1 MDNKAF
7 ILHIFGHVQGVG
19 FRYYTKKN
27 ADKFGLHGFVKN
39 HSDGSVY
46 VEAEGPQ
53 EALEAFTFWCEE
65 GPPWA
70 HVSGVNKQEIPPQD
84 YQQFEIR

>member
-1 MDNKAF
+1 MSNKAF
-7 ILHIFGHVQGVG
+7 ILHVFGRVQGVG
-19 FRYYTKKN
+19 FRYYTKKK
-27 ADKFGLHGFVKN
+27 AEDFGLHGFVKN

-46 VEAEGPQ
+46 IEVEGSS
-53 EALEAFTFWCEE
+53 EALEAFSFWCEE

-70 HVSGVNKQEIPPQD
+70 HVSRVNKQEIPPQD